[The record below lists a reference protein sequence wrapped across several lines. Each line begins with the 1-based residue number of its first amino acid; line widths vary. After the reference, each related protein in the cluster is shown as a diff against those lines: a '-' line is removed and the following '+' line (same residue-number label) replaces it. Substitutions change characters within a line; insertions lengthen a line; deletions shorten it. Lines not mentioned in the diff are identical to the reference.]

1 MSKLM
6 TTLILASVLVGCA
19 TQKPQMPEDK
29 YAGFAR
35 GWAVVHL
42 CASSERMATSDA
54 ASGHQY
60 LVYAMNAYSFDGA
73 RMDSEAKYQIQNGIN
88 PTDEACR
95 LSAVAIQS
103 KKQQIESNTVAS
115 NQQQQPG
122 ININKPTNTYCNKIG
137 TQVLCSSF

>member
-1 MSKLM
+1 MKKIVIAAL
-6 TTLILASVLVGCA
+6 TGLVLAGCA
-19 TQKPQMPEDK
+19 TQKPHMPEDK

-42 CASSERMATSDA
+42 CAASGRMAASDA

-73 RMDSEAKYQIQNGIN
+73 RMDSEAKYQIQKGIN
-88 PTDEACR
+88 PTDEVCR

-115 NQQQQPG
+115 TQQQQPG